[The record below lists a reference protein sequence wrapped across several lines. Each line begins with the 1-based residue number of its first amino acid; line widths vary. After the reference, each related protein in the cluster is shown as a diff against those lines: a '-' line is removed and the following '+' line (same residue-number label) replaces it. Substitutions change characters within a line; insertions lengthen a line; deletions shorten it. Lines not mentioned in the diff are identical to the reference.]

1 MKKFIL
7 LFTIALLFIGRNS
20 LAQITVTDAHLVNIG
35 DVIYQS
41 YDDIP
46 SSSITIG
53 STGINQSWDFSAL
66 QNSSTDTLFFVDP
79 VITTNASLY
88 SNVNLSML
96 QQGSVSYFNKTSSG
110 MYLHGINDT
119 VFNSPALYLPLP
131 LTYGFTT
138 SDGPIVVIEETI
150 TGNFLS
156 SAISPATVYGLSG
169 GTFNRA
175 DTALI
180 QVTNTSDFTV
190 DASGILTMPLGA
202 YDALRLKTIQSTSS
216 VLNVYCS
223 DTLTGIGA
231 WVPNIPFSSIPL
243 LAGFSNDEQEIK
255 YQWITNDASVEFLLV
270 EIVTDALDNI
280 IDGVSFQTIPSLSS
294 VTELMSNTFDVYPI
308 PTTDNLIVEAQNIKL
323 TILELIDVTGKRV
336 LTTQFSRVINLDLS
350 QISKGIYYLNLKST
364 NGELTKKIIIE

>member
-7 LFTIALLFIGRNS
+7 LFTIALLFIGRDS

-53 STGINQSWDFSAL
+53 STGINQSWDFAAL

-169 GTFNRA
+169 GAFNRA